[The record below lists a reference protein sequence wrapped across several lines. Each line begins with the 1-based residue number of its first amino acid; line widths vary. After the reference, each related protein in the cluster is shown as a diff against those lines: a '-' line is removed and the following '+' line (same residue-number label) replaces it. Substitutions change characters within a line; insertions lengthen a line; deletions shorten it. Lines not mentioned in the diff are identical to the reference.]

1 MMRVALG
8 RTGLQVHPLCL
19 GGNVF
24 GWSANAAQSQE
35 VLTAYE
41 SAGGNFIDTADMYS
55 QWHAGNKGGESE
67 TIIGDWM
74 RTRGNRSEMVIA
86 TKVAKLD
93 TRPGLSA
100 ANIAAAAEDSLRRLG
115 TDYIDI
121 YYAHHDDEKIPLE
134 ESLTAFND
142 LVVAGK
148 VRYLAASNYSAARL
162 EEALKISRDLGM
174 SEYLLLQPNYNAI
187 VRDEYEGDLM
197 AVAVKEDIPV
207 LPYFSL
213 AAGFLT
219 GKYQPGVEVDSMRA
233 DDMPDYKNDRGWAI
247 LNALTDI
254 ANHENC
260 SVAAAALGWLRAQPG
275 VVTPIASARTT
286 EQLAQILPLVE
297 LSAEQVARVNAL

>member
-1 MMRVALG
+1 MRVALG
-8 RTGLQVHPLCL
+8 RTDLQVHPLCL

-24 GWSANAAQSQE
+24 GWSANAEQSNE

-41 SAGGNFIDTADMYS
+41 TAGGNFIDTADMYS
-55 QWHAGNKGGESE
+55 RWHTGNVGGESE

-74 RTRGNRSEMVIA
+74 RSRGNRSEMVIA
-86 TKVAKLD
+86 TKVAKLA

-121 YYAHHDDEKIPLE
+121 YYAHHDDEEIPLE
-134 ESLTAFND
+134 ESLTAFNE
-142 LVVAGK
+142 LVTAGK
-148 VRYLAASNYSAARL
+148 VRYLAASNYTASRL

-197 AVAVKEDIPV
+197 ATAVKEDIPV

-213 AAGFLT
+213 ATGFLT
-219 GKYQPGVEVDSMRA
+219 GKYQPGVEVDSVRA
-233 DDMPDYKNDRGWAI
+233 GDMPDYMNDRGWAI
-247 LNALTDI
+247 LNALSEI
-254 ANHENC
+254 AKAENTTI
-260 SVAAAALGWLRAQPG
+260 AAAALGWLRAQPG
-275 VVTPIASARTT
+275 VVTPIASARTV
-286 EQLAQILPLVE
+286 EQLAEILPVVE
-297 LSAEQVARVNAL
+297 LSAQQVASVNDL

>member
-1 MMRVALG
+1 MRVALG
-8 RTGLQVHPLCL
+8 RTELQVHPLCL

-35 VLTAYE
+35 VLSAYE

-55 QWHAGNKGGESE
+55 RWHTGNVGGESE

-74 RTRGNRSEMVIA
+74 RARGNRSEMVIA
-86 TKVAKLD
+86 TKVAKLA

-121 YYAHHDDEKIPLE
+121 YYAHHDDEEIPLE
-134 ESLTAFND
+134 ESLTAFNE
-142 LVVAGK
+142 LVAAGK

-162 EEALKISRDLGM
+162 EEALKISRELGM

-187 VRDEYEGDLM
+187 VRNEYEGDLM

-219 GKYQPGVEVDSMRA
+219 GKYQPGVEVDSVRA
-233 DDMPDYKNDRGWAI
+233 GDMPDYKNDRGWAI
-247 LNALTDI
+247 LNAITEI
-254 ANHENC
+254 AKQENT
-260 SVAAAALGWLRAQPG
+260 SIAAVALGWLRAQPG
-275 VVTPIASARTT
+275 VVTPIASARTI
-286 EQLAQILPLVE
+286 EQLAEILPVVE
-297 LSAEQVARVNAL
+297 LSAEQVAKVNAL

>member
-1 MMRVALG
+1 MRVALG
-8 RTGLQVHPLCL
+8 RTELQVHPLCL

-24 GWSANAAQSQE
+24 GWSANAAQSEE
-35 VLTAYE
+35 VLSAYE

-55 QWHAGNKGGESE
+55 RWHTGNVGGESE

-74 RTRGNRSEMVIA
+74 KARGNRSEMVIA
-86 TKVAKLD
+86 TKVAKLA

-121 YYAHHDDEKIPLE
+121 YYAHHDDEEIPLE
-134 ESLTAFND
+134 ESLTAFNE
-142 LVVAGK
+142 LVTSGK

-162 EEALKISRDLGM
+162 EEALKISRELGM

-187 VRDEYEGDLM
+187 VRNEYEGDLM

-219 GKYQPGVEVDSMRA
+219 GKYQPGVEVDSVRA
-233 DDMPDYKNDRGWAI
+233 GDMPDYKNDRGWAI
-247 LNALTDI
+247 LNAITEI
-254 ANHENC
+254 AKQENT
-260 SVAAAALGWLRAQPG
+260 SIAAVALGWLRAQPG

-286 EQLAQILPLVE
+286 EQLAEILPVVE
-297 LSAEQVARVNAL
+297 LSAEQVAQVNAL

>member
-1 MMRVALG
+1 MRLALG
-8 RTGLQVHPLCL
+8 KTDLQVHPLCL

-24 GWSANAAQSQE
+24 GWSANAEQSFD

-41 SAGGNFIDTADMYS
+41 TAGGNFIDTADMYS
-55 QWHAGNKGGESE
+55 RWHTGNVGGESE

-74 RTRGNRSEMVIA
+74 RARGNRREMVIA
-86 TKVAKLD
+86 TKVAKLG

-121 YYAHHDDEKIPLE
+121 YYAHHDDESIPLE
-134 ESLTAFND
+134 ESLTAFHS
-142 LVVAGK
+142 LVTAGK
-148 VRYLAASNYSAARL
+148 VRYLAASNYSASRL
-162 EEALKISRDLGM
+162 EEALSISRELGI

-197 AVAVKEDIPV
+197 ATAVKEEVPV

-219 GKYQPGVEVDSMRA
+219 GKYQPGIEVDSVRA
-233 DDMPDYKNDRGWAI
+233 GDMPDYMNDRGWAI
-247 LNALTDI
+247 LNALTEI
-254 ANHENC
+254 ANGEGT
-260 SVAAAALGWLRAQPG
+260 SIAAAALGWLRAQPG
-275 VVTPIASARTT
+275 VITPIASARTP
-286 EQLAQILPLVE
+286 EQLAQILPVVE
-297 LSAEQVARVNAL
+297 LSDEQVAKVNAL

>member
-1 MMRVALG
+1 MRVALG
-8 RTGLQVHPLCL
+8 RTELQVHPLCL

-35 VLTAYE
+35 VLSAYE

-55 QWHAGNKGGESE
+55 RWHTGNVGGESE

-74 RTRGNRSEMVIA
+74 KVRGNRNEMVIA
-86 TKVAKLD
+86 TKVAKLA

-121 YYAHHDDEKIPLE
+121 YYAHHDDEEIPLE
-134 ESLTAFND
+134 ESLNAFNE
-142 LVVAGK
+142 LVTSGK

-187 VRDEYEGDLM
+187 VRNEYEGDLM

-219 GKYQPGVEVDSMRA
+219 GKYQPGVEVDSVRA
-233 DDMPDYKNDRGWAI
+233 GDMPDYKNDRGWAI
-247 LNALTDI
+247 LNAITEI
-254 ANHENC
+254 AKQENT
-260 SVAAAALGWLRAQPG
+260 SIAAVALGWLRAQPG

-286 EQLAQILPLVE
+286 EQLAEILPVVE
-297 LSAEQVARVNAL
+297 LSAEQVAKVNAL

>member
-1 MMRVALG
+1 MRVALG
-8 RTGLQVHPLCL
+8 RTELQVHPLCL

-24 GWSANAAQSQE
+24 GWSANAAQSEE
-35 VLTAYE
+35 VLSAYE

-55 QWHAGNKGGESE
+55 RWHTGNVGGESE

-74 RTRGNRSEMVIA
+74 RARGNRSEMVIA
-86 TKVAKLD
+86 TKVAKLA

-121 YYAHHDDEKIPLE
+121 YYAHHDDEEIPLE
-134 ESLTAFND
+134 ESLTAFNE
-142 LVVAGK
+142 LVTSGK

-162 EEALKISRDLGM
+162 EEALKISRELGM

-219 GKYQPGVEVDSMRA
+219 GKYQPGVEVDSVRA
-233 DDMPDYKNDRGWAI
+233 GDMPDYKNDRGWAI
-247 LNALTDI
+247 LNAITEI
-254 ANHENC
+254 AKQENT
-260 SVAAAALGWLRAQPG
+260 SIAAVALGWLRAQPG
-275 VVTPIASARTT
+275 VVTPIASARTI
-286 EQLAQILPLVE
+286 EQLAEILPVVE
-297 LSAEQVARVNAL
+297 LSAEQVAKVNAL

>member
-1 MMRVALG
+1 MRVALG
-8 RTGLQVHPLCL
+8 RTELQVHPLCL

-24 GWSANAAQSQE
+24 GWSADAAQSQE
-35 VLTAYE
+35 VLSAYE

-55 QWHAGNKGGESE
+55 RWHTGNVGGESE

-74 RTRGNRSEMVIA
+74 KARGNRSEMVIA
-86 TKVAKLD
+86 TKVAKLA

-100 ANIAAAAEDSLRRLG
+100 ANIAAAAEDSLRRLD

-121 YYAHHDDEKIPLE
+121 YFAHHDDEEVPLE
-134 ESLTAFND
+134 ESLTAFNE
-142 LVVAGK
+142 LVTAGK

-219 GKYQPGVEVDSMRA
+219 GKYQPGVEVDSVRA
-233 DDMPDYKNDRGWAI
+233 GDMPDYMNDRGWAI
-247 LNALTDI
+247 LSAITDI
-254 ANHENC
+254 AKQENT
-260 SVAAAALGWLRAQPG
+260 SIAAVALGWLRAQPG

-286 EQLAQILPLVE
+286 EQLAEILPIIE
-297 LSAEQVARVNAL
+297 LSPDQVAQVNAL

>member
-1 MMRVALG
+1 MRVALG
-8 RTGLQVHPLCL
+8 RTELQVHPLCL

-24 GWSANAAQSQE
+24 GWSADAAQSQD
-35 VLTAYE
+35 VLSAYE

-55 QWHAGNKGGESE
+55 RWHTGNVGGESE

-74 RTRGNRSEMVIA
+74 KARGNRSEMVIA
-86 TKVAKLD
+86 TKVAKLA

-121 YYAHHDDEKIPLE
+121 YYAHHDDKEIPLE
-134 ESLTAFND
+134 ESLTAFNE
-142 LVVAGK
+142 LVTAGK
-148 VRYLAASNYSAARL
+148 VRYLAASNYTASRL

-197 AVAVKEDIPV
+197 ATAVKEDIPV

-219 GKYQPGVEVDSMRA
+219 GKYQPGVEVDSVRA
-233 DDMPDYKNDRGWAI
+233 GDMPDYKNDRGWAI
-247 LNALTDI
+247 LNALTEI
-254 ANHENC
+254 AKEENT
-260 SVAAAALGWLRAQPG
+260 SIAAVALGWLRAQPG
-275 VVTPIASARTT
+275 VVTPIASARTV
-286 EQLAQILPLVE
+286 EQLAEILPVVE
-297 LSAEQVARVNAL
+297 LSAQQVASVNAL

>member
-1 MMRVALG
+1 MRFALG
-8 RTGLQVHPLCL
+8 RTELQVHPLCL

-41 SAGGNFIDTADMYS
+41 TAGGNFIDTADMYS
-55 QWHAGNKGGESE
+55 RWHTGNVGGESE

-74 RTRGNRSEMVIA
+74 KARGNRSEMVIA
-86 TKVAKLD
+86 TKVAKLA

-121 YYAHHDDEKIPLE
+121 YYAHHDDEEIPLE
-134 ESLTAFND
+134 ESLTAFNE
-142 LVVAGK
+142 LVTAGK
-148 VRYLAASNYSAARL
+148 VRYLAASNYTASRL

-187 VRDEYEGDLM
+187 VRNEYEGDLM
-197 AVAVKEDIPV
+197 AVAIKEDIPV

-213 AAGFLT
+213 ATGFLT
-219 GKYQPGVEVDSMRA
+219 GKYQPGVEVDSVRA
-233 DDMPDYKNDRGWAI
+233 GDMPDYMNDRGWAI
-247 LNALTDI
+247 LNALSEI
-254 ANHENC
+254 AKAENTTI
-260 SVAAAALGWLRAQPG
+260 AAAALGWLRAQPG

-286 EQLAQILPLVE
+286 EQLAEILPVVE
-297 LSAEQVARVNAL
+297 LSAEQVAQVNAL

>member
-1 MMRVALG
+1 MRVALG
-8 RTGLQVHPLCL
+8 RTELQVHPLCL

-24 GWSANAAQSQE
+24 GWSADAAQSQE
-35 VLTAYE
+35 VLSAYE

-55 QWHAGNKGGESE
+55 RWHTGNVGGESE

-74 RTRGNRSEMVIA
+74 KTRGNRSEMVIA
-86 TKVAKLD
+86 TKVAKLA

-121 YYAHHDDEKIPLE
+121 YYAHHDDEEIPLE
-134 ESLTAFND
+134 ESLTAFNE
-142 LVVAGK
+142 LVAAGK

-219 GKYQPGVEVDSMRA
+219 GKYQPGVEVDSVRA
-233 DDMPDYKNDRGWAI
+233 GDMPDYKNDRGWAI
-247 LNALTDI
+247 LSAITDI
-254 ANHENC
+254 AKQENT
-260 SVAAAALGWLRAQPG
+260 SIAAVALGWLRAQPG

-286 EQLAQILPLVE
+286 EQLAEILPVVE
-297 LSAEQVARVNAL
+297 LSAQQVAQVNAL

>member
-1 MMRVALG
+1 MRVALG
-8 RTGLQVHPLCL
+8 RTELQVHPLCL

-35 VLTAYE
+35 VLSAYE

-55 QWHAGNKGGESE
+55 RWHTGNVGGESE

-74 RTRGNRSEMVIA
+74 RARGNRSEMVIA
-86 TKVAKLD
+86 TKVAKLA

-121 YYAHHDDEKIPLE
+121 YYAHHDDEEIPLE
-134 ESLTAFND
+134 ESLTAFNE
-142 LVVAGK
+142 LVAAGK

-162 EEALKISRDLGM
+162 EEALKISRELGM

-187 VRDEYEGDLM
+187 VRNEYEGDLM

-219 GKYQPGVEVDSMRA
+219 GKYQPGVEVDSVRA
-233 DDMPDYKNDRGWAI
+233 GDMPDYKNDRGWAI
-247 LNALTDI
+247 LDAITEI
-254 ANHENC
+254 AKQENT
-260 SVAAAALGWLRAQPG
+260 SIAAVALGWLRAQPG

-286 EQLAQILPLVE
+286 EQLAEILPVVE
-297 LSAEQVARVNAL
+297 LSAEQVAQVNAL

>member
-1 MMRVALG
+1 MRVALG
-8 RTGLQVHPLCL
+8 RTELQVHPLCL

-24 GWSANAAQSQE
+24 GWSANSVQSQE
-35 VLTAYE
+35 VLSAYE

-55 QWHAGNKGGESE
+55 RWHTGNVGGESE

-74 RTRGNRSEMVIA
+74 RARGNRSEMVIA
-86 TKVAKLD
+86 TKVAKLA

-121 YYAHHDDEKIPLE
+121 YYAHHDDEEIPLE
-134 ESLTAFND
+134 ESLTAFNE
-142 LVVAGK
+142 LVTSGK

-162 EEALKISRDLGM
+162 EEALKISRELGM

-219 GKYQPGVEVDSMRA
+219 GKYQPGVEVDSVRA
-233 DDMPDYKNDRGWAI
+233 GDMPDYKNDRGWAI
-247 LNALTDI
+247 LNAITEI
-254 ANHENC
+254 AKQENT
-260 SVAAAALGWLRAQPG
+260 SIAAVALGWLRAQPG
-275 VVTPIASARTT
+275 VVTPIASARTI
-286 EQLAQILPLVE
+286 EQLAEILPVVE
-297 LSAEQVARVNAL
+297 LSAEQVAKVNAL

>member
-1 MMRVALG
+1 MRVALG
-8 RTGLQVHPLCL
+8 RTELQVHPLCL

-41 SAGGNFIDTADMYS
+41 SSGGNFIDTADMYS
-55 QWHAGNKGGESE
+55 RWHTGNVGGESE

-74 RTRGNRSEMVIA
+74 RSRGNRSEMVIA
-86 TKVAKLD
+86 TKVAKLAM
-93 TRPGLSA
+93 RPGLSA

-121 YYAHHDDEKIPLE
+121 YYAHHDDEEIPLE
-134 ESLTAFND
+134 ESLTAFNE
-142 LVVAGK
+142 LVTAGK
-148 VRYLAASNYSAARL
+148 VRYLAASNYTASRL

-197 AVAVKEDIPV
+197 ATAVKEDIPV

-213 AAGFLT
+213 ATGFLT
-219 GKYQPGVEVDSMRA
+219 GKYQPGVEVDSVRA
-233 DDMPDYKNDRGWAI
+233 GDMPDYMNDRGWAI
-247 LNALTDI
+247 LNALSEI
-254 ANHENC
+254 AKAENTTI
-260 SVAAAALGWLRAQPG
+260 AAAALGWLRAQPG
-275 VVTPIASARTT
+275 VVTPIASARTV
-286 EQLAQILPLVE
+286 EQLAEILPVVE
-297 LSAEQVARVNAL
+297 LSAQQVAGVNAL

>member
-1 MMRVALG
+1 MRVALG
-8 RTGLQVHPLCL
+8 RTELQVHPLCL

-35 VLTAYE
+35 VLSAYE

-55 QWHAGNKGGESE
+55 RWHTGNVGGESE

-74 RTRGNRSEMVIA
+74 RARGNRSEMVIA
-86 TKVAKLD
+86 TKVAKLA

-121 YYAHHDDEKIPLE
+121 YYAHHDDDEIPLE
-134 ESLTAFND
+134 ESLTAFNE
-142 LVVAGK
+142 LVTAGK

-187 VRDEYEGDLM
+187 VRNEYEGDLM
-197 AVAVKEDIPV
+197 AVAVKEEIPV

-219 GKYQPGVEVDSMRA
+219 GKYQPGVEVDSVRA
-233 DDMPDYKNDRGWAI
+233 GDMPDYKNDRGWAI
-247 LNALTDI
+247 LNAITKI
-254 ANHENC
+254 AKQENT
-260 SVAAAALGWLRAQPG
+260 SIAAVALGWLRAQPG

-286 EQLAQILPLVE
+286 EQLAEILPVVE
-297 LSAEQVARVNAL
+297 LSAEQVAQVNAL

>member
-1 MMRVALG
+1 MRVALG
-8 RTGLQVHPLCL
+8 RTELQVHPLCL

-35 VLTAYE
+35 VLSAYE

-55 QWHAGNKGGESE
+55 RWHTGNVGGESE

-74 RTRGNRSEMVIA
+74 KARGNRSEMVIA
-86 TKVAKLD
+86 TKVAKLA

-121 YYAHHDDEKIPLE
+121 YYAHHDDEEVPLE
-134 ESLTAFND
+134 ESLAAFNE
-142 LVVAGK
+142 LVTAGK
-148 VRYLAASNYSAARL
+148 VRYLAASNYSATRL

-187 VRDEYEGDLM
+187 VRNEYEGDLM

-219 GKYQPGVEVDSMRA
+219 GKYQPGVEVDSVRA
-233 DDMPDYKNDRGWAI
+233 GDMPDYKNDRGWAI
-247 LNALTDI
+247 LNALTEI
-254 ANHENC
+254 AKQENT
-260 SVAAAALGWLRAQPG
+260 SIAAVALGWLRAQPG

-286 EQLAQILPLVE
+286 DQLAEILPVVE
-297 LSAEQVARVNAL
+297 LSAEQVAQVNAL

>member
-1 MMRVALG
+1 MRVALG

-24 GWSANAAQSQE
+24 GWSANAEQSQE

-41 SAGGNFIDTADMYS
+41 TAGGNFIDTADMYS
-55 QWHAGNKGGESE
+55 RWHTGNVGGESE
-67 TIIGDWM
+67 TIIGEWM
-74 RTRGNRSEMVIA
+74 RSRGNRSEMVIA
-86 TKVAKLD
+86 TKVAKLA

-121 YYAHHDDEKIPLE
+121 YYAHHDDEEIPLE
-134 ESLTAFND
+134 ESLTAFNE
-142 LVVAGK
+142 LVTAGK
-148 VRYLAASNYSAARL
+148 VRYLAASNYTASRL

-197 AVAVKEDIPV
+197 ATAVKEDIPV

-213 AAGFLT
+213 ATGFLT
-219 GKYQPGVEVDSMRA
+219 GKYQPGVEVDSVRA
-233 DDMPDYKNDRGWAI
+233 GDMPDYMNDRGWAI
-247 LNALTDI
+247 LNALSEI
-254 ANHENC
+254 AKAENTTI
-260 SVAAAALGWLRAQPG
+260 AAAALGWLRAQPG
-275 VVTPIASARTT
+275 VVTPIASARTV
-286 EQLAQILPLVE
+286 EQLAEILPVVE
-297 LSAEQVARVNAL
+297 LSAQQVAGVNAL

>member
-1 MMRVALG
+1 MRVALG
-8 RTGLQVHPLCL
+8 RTELQVHPLCL

-35 VLTAYE
+35 VLSAYE

-55 QWHAGNKGGESE
+55 RWHTGNVGGESE

-74 RTRGNRSEMVIA
+74 KARGNRNEMVIA
-86 TKVAKLD
+86 TKVAKLA

-121 YYAHHDDEKIPLE
+121 YYAHHDDEEIPLE
-134 ESLTAFND
+134 ESLTAFNE
-142 LVVAGK
+142 LVTAGK

-162 EEALKISRDLGM
+162 EEALKISRELGM

-187 VRDEYEGDLM
+187 VRNEYEGDLM

-219 GKYQPGVEVDSMRA
+219 GKYQPGVEVDSVRA
-233 DDMPDYKNDRGWAI
+233 GDMPDYKNDRGWAI
-247 LNALTDI
+247 LNAITDVAKQENTSI
-254 ANHENC
+254 AA
-260 SVAAAALGWLRAQPG
+260 VALGWLRAQPG
-275 VVTPIASARTT
+275 VVTPIASARTI
-286 EQLAQILPLVE
+286 EQLAEILPVVE
-297 LSAEQVARVNAL
+297 LSAEQVAQVNAL

>member
-24 GWSANAAQSQE
+24 GWSANAEQSQE
-35 VLTAYE
+35 VLTAYQ

-55 QWHAGNKGGESE
+55 RWHTGNVGGESE

-74 RTRGNRSEMVIA
+74 RASGNRSDMVIA
-86 TKVAKLD
+86 TKVAKLA

-100 ANIAAAAEDSLRRLG
+100 SNIAAAAEDSLRRLG

-121 YYAHHDDEKIPLE
+121 YYAHHDDEEIPLE
-134 ESLTAFND
+134 ESLTAFNE

-219 GKYQPGVEVDSMRA
+219 GKYQPGVEVDSVRA
-233 DDMPDYKNDRGWAI
+233 GDMPDYKNDRGWAI
-247 LNALTDI
+247 LNALTEI
-254 ANHENC
+254 ASEQNC
-260 SVAAAALGWLRAQPG
+260 SISAAALGWLRAQPG
-275 VVTPIASARTT
+275 VVAPIASARTT
-286 EQLAQILPLVE
+286 EQLAQILPVVE
-297 LSAEQVARVNAL
+297 LSAEQVAKVNAL

>member
-1 MMRVALG
+1 MRVALG
-8 RTGLQVHPLCL
+8 RTELQVHPLCL

-24 GWSANAAQSQE
+24 GWSANAAQSEE
-35 VLTAYE
+35 VLSAYE

-55 QWHAGNKGGESE
+55 RWHTGNVGGESE

-74 RTRGNRSEMVIA
+74 RARGNRSEMVIA
-86 TKVAKLD
+86 TKVAKLA

-121 YYAHHDDEKIPLE
+121 YYAHHDDEEIPLE
-134 ESLTAFND
+134 ESLPAFNE
-142 LVVAGK
+142 LVAAGK

-187 VRDEYEGDLM
+187 VRNEYEGDLM

-219 GKYQPGVEVDSMRA
+219 GKYQPGVEVDSVRA
-233 DDMPDYKNDRGWAI
+233 GDMPDYKNDRGWAI
-247 LNALTDI
+247 LNAITEI
-254 ANHENC
+254 AKQENT
-260 SVAAAALGWLRAQPG
+260 SIAAVALGWLRAQPG
-275 VVTPIASARTT
+275 VVTPIASARTI
-286 EQLAQILPLVE
+286 EQLAEILPVVE
-297 LSAEQVARVNAL
+297 LSAEQVAQVNAL

>member
-1 MMRVALG
+1 MRVALG
-8 RTGLQVHPLCL
+8 RTELQVHPLCL

-24 GWSANAAQSQE
+24 GWSANAAQSEE
-35 VLTAYE
+35 VLSAYE

-55 QWHAGNKGGESE
+55 RWHTGNVGGESE

-74 RTRGNRSEMVIA
+74 RARGNRSEMVIA
-86 TKVAKLD
+86 TKVAKLA

-121 YYAHHDDEKIPLE
+121 YYAHHDDEEIPLE
-134 ESLTAFND
+134 ESLTAFNE
-142 LVVAGK
+142 LVTAGK

-162 EEALKISRDLGM
+162 EEALKISRELGM

-187 VRDEYEGDLM
+187 VRNEYEGDLM

-219 GKYQPGVEVDSMRA
+219 GKYQPGVEVDSVRA
-233 DDMPDYKNDRGWAI
+233 GDMPDYKNDRGWAI
-247 LNALTDI
+247 LNAITEI
-254 ANHENC
+254 AKQENT
-260 SVAAAALGWLRAQPG
+260 SIAAVALGWLRAQPG
-275 VVTPIASARTT
+275 VVTPIASARTI
-286 EQLAQILPLVE
+286 EQLAEILPVVE
-297 LSAEQVARVNAL
+297 LSAEQVAKVNAL

>member
-1 MMRVALG
+1 MRVALG
-8 RTGLQVHPLCL
+8 RTELQVHPLFL

-35 VLTAYE
+35 VLSAYE

-55 QWHAGNKGGESE
+55 RWHTGNVGGESE

-74 RTRGNRSEMVIA
+74 RARGNRSEMVIA
-86 TKVAKLD
+86 TKVAKLA

-121 YYAHHDDEKIPLE
+121 YYAHHDDEEIPLE
-134 ESLTAFND
+134 ESLTAFNE
-142 LVVAGK
+142 LVSAGK

-187 VRDEYEGDLM
+187 VRNEYEGDLM

-219 GKYQPGVEVDSMRA
+219 GKYQPGVEVDSVRA
-233 DDMPDYKNDRGWAI
+233 GDMPDYKNDRGWAI
-247 LNALTDI
+247 LDAITEI
-254 ANHENC
+254 AKQENT
-260 SVAAAALGWLRAQPG
+260 SIAAVALGWLRAQPG

-286 EQLAQILPLVE
+286 EQLAEILPVVE
-297 LSAEQVARVNAL
+297 LSAEQVAQVNAL

>member
-1 MMRVALG
+1 MRVALG
-8 RTGLQVHPLCL
+8 RTELQVHPLCL

-41 SAGGNFIDTADMYS
+41 TAGGNFIDTADMYS
-55 QWHAGNKGGESE
+55 RWHTGNVGGESE

-74 RTRGNRSEMVIA
+74 RARGNRSEMVIA
-86 TKVAKLD
+86 TKVAKLA

-121 YYAHHDDEKIPLE
+121 YYAHHDDEEIPLE
-134 ESLTAFND
+134 ESLTAFNE
-142 LVVAGK
+142 LVAAGK

-162 EEALKISRDLGM
+162 EEALKISRELGM

-187 VRDEYEGDLM
+187 VRNEYEGDLM

-219 GKYQPGVEVDSMRA
+219 GKYQPGVEVDSVRA
-233 DDMPDYKNDRGWAI
+233 GDMPDYKNDRGWAI
-247 LNALTDI
+247 LNAITEI
-254 ANHENC
+254 AKQENT
-260 SVAAAALGWLRAQPG
+260 SIAAVALGWLRAQPG
-275 VVTPIASARTT
+275 VVTPIASARTP
-286 EQLAQILPLVE
+286 EQLAEILPVVE
-297 LSAEQVARVNAL
+297 LSAEQVAQVNAL

>member
-1 MMRVALG
+1 MRVALG

-24 GWSANAAQSQE
+24 GWSANAEQSEE

-41 SAGGNFIDTADMYS
+41 TAGGNFIDTADMYS
-55 QWHAGNKGGESE
+55 RWHTGNVGGESE

-74 RTRGNRSEMVIA
+74 RSRGNRSEMVIA
-86 TKVAKLD
+86 TKVAKLA

-121 YYAHHDDEKIPLE
+121 YYAHHDDEETPLE
-134 ESLTAFND
+134 DSLTAFNE
-142 LVVAGK
+142 LVTAGK
-148 VRYLAASNYSAARL
+148 VRYLAASNYTASRL

-197 AVAVKEDIPV
+197 ATAVKEDIPV

-213 AAGFLT
+213 ATGFLT
-219 GKYQPGVEVDSMRA
+219 GKYQPGVEVDSVRA
-233 DDMPDYKNDRGWAI
+233 GDMPDYMNDRGWAI
-247 LNALTDI
+247 LNALSEI
-254 ANHENC
+254 AKAENTTI
-260 SVAAAALGWLRAQPG
+260 AAAALGWLRAQPG
-275 VVTPIASARTT
+275 VVTPIASARTV
-286 EQLAQILPLVE
+286 EQLAEILPVVE
-297 LSAEQVARVNAL
+297 LSAQQVAGVNAL

>member
-1 MMRVALG
+1 MRVALG
-8 RTGLQVHPLCL
+8 RTELQVHPLCL

-24 GWSANAAQSQE
+24 GWSANAAQSEE
-35 VLTAYE
+35 VLSAYE

-55 QWHAGNKGGESE
+55 RWHTGNVGGESE

-74 RTRGNRSEMVIA
+74 RARGNRSEMVIA
-86 TKVAKLD
+86 TKVAKLA

-121 YYAHHDDEKIPLE
+121 YYAHHDDEEIPLE
-134 ESLTAFND
+134 ESLTAFNE
-142 LVVAGK
+142 LVTSGK

-162 EEALKISRDLGM
+162 EEALKISRELGM

-187 VRDEYEGDLM
+187 VRNEYEGDLM

-219 GKYQPGVEVDSMRA
+219 GKYQPGVEVDSVRA
-233 DDMPDYKNDRGWAI
+233 GDMPDYKNDRGWAI
-247 LNALTDI
+247 LDAITEI
-254 ANHENC
+254 AKQENT
-260 SVAAAALGWLRAQPG
+260 SIAAVALGWLRAQPG

-286 EQLAQILPLVE
+286 EQLAEILPVVE
-297 LSAEQVARVNAL
+297 LSAEQVAQVNAL

>member
-1 MMRVALG
+1 MRVALG
-8 RTGLQVHPLCL
+8 RTDLQVHPLCL

-24 GWSANAAQSQE
+24 GWSANAEQSQE
-35 VLTAYE
+35 VLAAYE
-41 SAGGNFIDTADMYS
+41 TSGGNFIDTADMYS
-55 QWHAGNKGGESE
+55 RWHSGNVGGESE

-74 RTRGNRSEMVIA
+74 RSRGNRSEMVIA
-86 TKVAKLD
+86 TKVAKLA

-121 YYAHHDDEKIPLE
+121 YYAHHDDEEIPLE
-134 ESLTAFND
+134 ESLTAFNE
-142 LVVAGK
+142 LVTAGK
-148 VRYLAASNYSAARL
+148 VRYLAASNYTASRL

-197 AVAVKEDIPV
+197 ATAVKEDIPV

-213 AAGFLT
+213 ATGFLT
-219 GKYQPGVEVDSMRA
+219 GKYQPGVEVDSVRA
-233 DDMPDYKNDRGWAI
+233 GDMPDYMNDRGWAI
-247 LNALTDI
+247 LNALSEI
-254 ANHENC
+254 AKAENTTI
-260 SVAAAALGWLRAQPG
+260 AAAALGWLRAQPG

-286 EQLAQILPLVE
+286 EQLAEILPVVE
-297 LSAEQVARVNAL
+297 LSAQQVASVNAL

>member
-1 MMRVALG
+1 MRVALG
-8 RTGLQVHPLCL
+8 RTDLQVHPLCL

-41 SAGGNFIDTADMYS
+41 AAGGNFIDTADMYS
-55 QWHAGNKGGESE
+55 RWHTGNVGGESE

-74 RTRGNRSEMVIA
+74 RARGNRSEMVIA
-86 TKVAKLD
+86 TKVAKLA

-121 YYAHHDDEKIPLE
+121 YYAHHDDEEIPLE
-134 ESLTAFND
+134 ESLNAFNE
-142 LVVAGK
+142 LVTSGK

-187 VRDEYEGDLM
+187 VRNEYEGDLM

-219 GKYQPGVEVDSMRA
+219 GKYQPGVEVDSVRA
-233 DDMPDYKNDRGWAI
+233 GDMPDYKNDRGWAI
-247 LNALTDI
+247 LNAITEI
-254 ANHENC
+254 AKQENT
-260 SVAAAALGWLRAQPG
+260 SIAAVALGWLRAQPG

-286 EQLAQILPLVE
+286 EQLAEILPVVE
-297 LSAEQVARVNAL
+297 LSAEQVAQVNAL

>member
-1 MMRVALG
+1 MCVARG

-24 GWSANAAQSQE
+24 GWSAEAAQSQE

-41 SAGGNFIDTADMYS
+41 AAGGNFIDTADMYS
-55 QWHAGNKGGESE
+55 RWHTGNVGGESE

-74 RTRGNRSEMVIA
+74 RSRGNRSEMVIA
-86 TKVAKLD
+86 TKVAKLA

-121 YYAHHDDEKIPLE
+121 YYAHHDDEEIPLE
-134 ESLTAFND
+134 ESLTAFNE
-142 LVVAGK
+142 LVTTGK

-197 AVAVKEDIPV
+197 ATAVKEDIPV

-219 GKYQPGVEVDSMRA
+219 GKYQPGVAVDSVRA
-233 DDMPDYKNDRGWAI
+233 GDMPDYMNDRGWAI
-247 LNALTDI
+247 LNALTEI
-254 ANHENC
+254 AKAENTTI
-260 SVAAAALGWLRAQPG
+260 AATALGWLRAQPG
-275 VVTPIASARTT
+275 VVTPIASARTV
-286 EQLAQILPLVE
+286 EQLTEILPVVE
-297 LSAEQVARVNAL
+297 LSEQQVASINAL

>member
-1 MMRVALG
+1 MRVALG
-8 RTGLQVHPLCL
+8 RTELQVHPLCL

-35 VLTAYE
+35 VLSAYE

-55 QWHAGNKGGESE
+55 RWHTGNVGGESE

-74 RTRGNRSEMVIA
+74 KARGNRSEMVIA
-86 TKVAKLD
+86 TKVAKLA

-100 ANIAAAAEDSLRRLG
+100 ANIAAAAEDSLRRLR

-121 YYAHHDDEKIPLE
+121 YYAHHDDEEIPLE
-134 ESLTAFND
+134 ESLTAFNE
-142 LVVAGK
+142 LVAAGK

-197 AVAVKEDIPV
+197 AVAVKEEIPV

-219 GKYQPGVEVDSMRA
+219 GKYQPGVEVDSVRA
-233 DDMPDYKNDRGWAI
+233 GDMPDYKNDRGWAI
-247 LNALTDI
+247 LNAITEI
-254 ANHENC
+254 AKQE
-260 SVAAAALGWLRAQPG
+260 STSIAAVALGWLRAQPG

-286 EQLAQILPLVE
+286 EQLAEILPVVE
-297 LSAEQVARVNAL
+297 LSAEQVAQVNAL